1 MLAALYLLNMI
12 YVEEK
17 WFSKQI
23 DFLRFFLNESE
34 LEVIIWMYPESK
46 FSHLSG
52 LSLEHGVDISGE
64 PVTGYENGDI
74 ASRTMRQP
82 LTKELIDLAENHRRN
97 ISRNVDSFVLYK
109 PGEFEWL
116 ACTIGHE
123 GMCLAQDE
131 SILSR
136 LIGAGFNASVEAP
149 VWW

>member
-1 MLAALYLLNMI
+1 MI

-23 DFLRFFLNESE
+23 DLLKFFLGGSE

-46 FSHLSG
+46 FSHLAG
-52 LSLEHGVDISGE
+52 LSLVHGVDISGE
-64 PVTGYENGDI
+64 PVTIYENADI

-82 LTKELIDLAENHRRN
+82 LTKGLLDLAQNKRRN

-116 ACTIGHE
+116 VCTVGHE
-123 GMCLAQDE
+123 GMCLVKE
-131 SILSR
+131 
-136 LIGAGFNASVEAP
+136 EKY
-149 VWW
+149 

>member
-1 MLAALYLLNMI
+1 MI

-23 DFLRFFLNESE
+23 DFLRFFLGEGE
-34 LEVIIWMYPESK
+34 LEIIIWMYPESK
-46 FSHLSG
+46 FTHLVG
-52 LSLEHGVDISGE
+52 LSLEHGVDVLGE
-64 PVTGYENGDI
+64 AVTGYKNSGI
-74 ASRTMRQP
+74 ASRTVRQP
-82 LTKELIDLAENHRRN
+82 LTKELIDLAENNRRN

-123 GMCLAQDE
+123 GMCLVQDE
-131 SILSR
+131 SSLKE

-149 VWW
+149 TWW